1 MLTDDSRLLC
11 LARATGKVRWIAQLQ
26 QFQNDE
32 KKKGEYFWKG
42 PVLAGDRLWVANMH
56 GEVVSVNAADGTMTP
71 FTKLGDPV
79 SLAPV
84 VANNTLYI
92 LDDSGKISAF
102 R

>member
-1 MLTDDSRLLC
+1 MC
-11 LARATGKVRWIAQLQ
+11 LIEVALRYRGR
-26 QFQNDE
+26 N
-32 KKKGEYFWKG
+32 G
-42 PVLAGDRLWVANMH
+42 PVLAGDRLWVANMR
-56 GEVVSVNAADGTMTP
+56 GEVVSINAADGAMTP
-71 FTKLGDPV
+71 FVKLGDPV